1 MQYEAYPFVYNKEN
15 TRFKFQSKGKRGVFE
30 KVVFITPISDEM
42 YNLALVDYNAAT
54 NEYSD
59 QTITDNGDMPQVLA
73 TVLKTINSF
82 LDTQPDKAIYFEGS
96 SPARTR
102 LYQIAIAKVYDY
114 DESEFLIFGRKDEI
128 WLAFEPNVS
137 FEGFLIRKKP

>member
-15 TRFKFQSKGKRGVFE
+15 TRFKFQSKGRRGVFE

-54 NEYSD
+54 DEYSD

-73 TVLKTINSF
+73 TVLKRSIHFWIRSRIRLFTLKEARLHEQDCIKLQSQKSMITMSPSF
-82 LDTQPDKAIYFEGS
+82 
-96 SPARTR
+96 
-102 LYQIAIAKVYDY
+102 
-114 DESEFLIFGRKDEI
+114 
-128 WLAFEPNVS
+128 
-137 FEGFLIRKKP
+137 